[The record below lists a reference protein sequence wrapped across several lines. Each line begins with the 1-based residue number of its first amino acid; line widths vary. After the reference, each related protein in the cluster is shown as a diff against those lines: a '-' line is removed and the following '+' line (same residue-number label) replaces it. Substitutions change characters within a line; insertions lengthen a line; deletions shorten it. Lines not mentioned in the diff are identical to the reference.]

1 MSQEKLKLVVL
12 ISGGGSNLLSLIRD
26 SQQDDAPF
34 EICGVISNRADA
46 GGLQHAAN
54 AGIPSQVI
62 DHSQYQGREAFDKAL
77 IEAIDSWQPDLVVLA
92 GFMRIL
98 TDEFVT
104 YYLNR
109 MINIHPALLPAYPGL
124 NTHQR
129 VIDAGE
135 TYHGA
140 SVHYVIPELDAGPV
154 IIQARLKLVAG
165 ESASELAARVL
176 KMEHQIYPQAV
187 RWIAEGRITANGSQA
202 LLDGELLPTQ
212 GHQISV

>member
-54 AGIPSQVI
+54 AGIPSQVV
-62 DHSQYQGREAFDKAL
+62 DHSQYQGREAFDQAL

-98 TDEFVT
+98 TDGFVT

-202 LLDGELLPTQ
+202 FLDGELLPTQ

>member
-12 ISGGGSNLLSLIRD
+12 ISGGGSNLQSLIHD
-26 SQQDDAPF
+26 SQQDGAPY
-34 EICGVISNRADA
+34 EIVGVISNRANA

-54 AGIPSQVI
+54 ADIANQVI
-62 DHSQYQGREAFDKAL
+62 DHKEYQGRQAFDQAL
-77 IEAIDSWQPDLVVLA
+77 IKAIDSWQPDLVVLA

-98 TDEFVT
+98 TDELVT
-104 YYLNR
+104 YYLDR

-135 TYHGA
+135 AYHGA

-154 IIQARLKLVAG
+154 IIQAKLATSSG
-165 ESASELAARVL
+165 ESARELAARVL
-176 KMEHQIYPQAV
+176 TMEHKIYPQAV
-187 RWIAEGRITANGSQA
+187 RWIAEGRINAQGNQA
-202 LLDGELLPTQ
+202 FLDGELLPIQ
-212 GHQISV
+212 GHQITF